1 MPRTT
6 EAAHAAASMRARIG
20 GYAVDMVIFAAVAM
34 IVVVFAGFLLL
45 ATTDWAKKD
54 PSDPQ
59 FYLFLGT
66 IGVGA
71 PLTWTLL
78 NLVLL
83 ATRGQTGGQYV
94 AGIRLVGENG
104 GRMSRRAAAV
114 WWFCFNPLL
123 FSWPMACVAGLPLAA
138 ILAAVPKVSTLAFL
152 LALIT
157 ICLAS
162 PLISLV
168 SALLDGQHRALHDRM
183 AGVVAV
189 PVI

>member
-1 MPRTT
+1 
-6 EAAHAAASMRARIG
+6 MRARIG
-20 GYAVDMVIFAAVAM
+20 GYAVDMVIFAAIAM

-59 FYLFLGT
+59 FYLFLGI

-71 PLTWTLL
+71 PLAWTVL
-78 NLVLL
+78 NVCLL

-94 AGIRLVGENG
+94 AAIRLVSESGD
-104 GRMSRRAAAV
+104 RISPRAAAV

-138 ILAAVPKVSTLAFL
+138 VLAAVPKVSTLAFL
-152 LALIT
+152 LALLT

-162 PLISLV
+162 PLIALV
-168 SALLDGQHRALHDRM
+168 SALLDGQHRALHDRI
-183 AGVVAV
+183 AGVVTV
-189 PVI
+189 PAS